1 VSVDRQVRQL
11 AAAAESVWAIVGD
24 ATALPQWFPSVQ
36 SCRMEG
42 AQRVCELHSG
52 AVIVEQILVNDPE
65 RRVLQYRITEGLAVD
80 RHLGT
85 VEVTAEGDDR
95 CSVSYTTELEPDD
108 LMAGLALSVGRALGR
123 LADLCEPPRIVDYQS
138 FG

>member
-1 VSVDRQVRQL
+1 VSVDRQVRQV
-11 AAAAESVWAIVGD
+11 AAAAESVWAIVGE
-24 ATALPQWFPSVQ
+24 ATALPQWFPSVR
-36 SCRMEG
+36 SCRLDG

-65 RRVLQYRITEGLAVD
+65 RRFLQYRITEGLEVD
-80 RHLGT
+80 LHLGT

-108 LMAGLALSVGRALGR
+108 LLAGLSLSVGRALDR
-123 LADLCEPPRIVDYQS
+123 LADLCEPSRGVDYQS